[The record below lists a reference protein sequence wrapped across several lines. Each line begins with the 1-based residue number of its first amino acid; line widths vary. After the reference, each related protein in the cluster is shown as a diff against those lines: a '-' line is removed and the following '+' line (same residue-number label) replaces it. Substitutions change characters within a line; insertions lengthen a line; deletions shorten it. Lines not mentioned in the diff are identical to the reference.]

1 MTRVLDALVRGKR
14 LLIVVAAPAEAQA
27 IVRGIGKPTSAALD
41 HRLPDPHALIALA
54 PRVSMLVTGVGK
66 AAAAEATAWTL
77 ASAMH
82 SAGGSVSPFGG
93 VLNLGIAGALPRATG
108 DGVTGDHAT
117 SVDRLGRVVLATS
130 SMLADEGVWT
140 DDRFIGLDALGFAP
154 MPDGSLARA
163 PSAAWLEILTPLAHE
178 RGGIATVSVCSG
190 SDALATEVAMRT
202 GAIAEAM
209 EGAAIGLA
217 TARAGSDIGFA
228 EMRVISNT
236 TGARGRQV
244 WRMREALEALGGLA
258 RQIIQ

>member
-27 IVRGIGKPTSAALD
+27 IVRGVGKPTSAALD

-77 ASAMH
+77 ASTMQAA
-82 SAGGSVSPFGG
+82 SGASISTSPFGG
-93 VLNLGIAGALPRATG
+93 VLNLGIAGALPAGAGEATPS
-108 DGVTGDHAT
+108 A
-117 SVDRLGRVVLATS
+117 DRLGRVVLGTAS
-130 SMLADEGVWT
+130 VLGDEGVWT
-140 DDRFIGLDALGFAP
+140 DDRFITLDTLGFGP
-154 MPDGSLARA
+154 MHDGTLTRT
-163 PSAAWLEILTPLAHE
+163 PTPAWLEVLSPLAHE

-190 SDALATEVAMRT
+190 SDALAYEVASRT

-217 TARAGSDIGFA
+217 AARASSEIGFA
-228 EMRVISNT
+228 ELRVLSNT
-236 TGARGRQV
+236 TGARSKQL
-244 WRMREALEALGGLA
+244 WRMREALETLGALA